1 MSHALRVNVCAHSP
15 WSRSRQKSGRFQK
28 RTKFADNTEQTIL
41 KLRITSFLKN
51 EAAITTFT
59 TTSSISAMSLY
70 HCINNEH
77 RPLFL
82 DVTGV
87 NIVNQQRV
95 P

>member
-1 MSHALRVNVCAHSP
+1 MSHALTVNVCVHSP
-15 WSRSRQKSGRFQK
+15 QSRSRQKRGRFQK
-28 RTKFADNTEQTIL
+28 RAKFADNADQRVL
-41 KLRITSFLKN
+41 KLKITSFLKN

-59 TTSSISAMSLY
+59 ATSGNSDMSLY

-77 RPLFL
+77 RLLFL